1 MLSEGAEF
9 FGRMRRMMLYT
20 HEALGLPGR
29 PTKENGLRWQPLLEG
44 IEVLARHRRLDPSG
58 INFLRS
64 FTEIWDGRL
73 RQLEGRKSSPK
84 GEPIFSVSQM
94 RVMSQLL
101 ANYEPWLRKNF
112 PDAFLPPDRSK
123 N

>member
-9 FGRMRRMMLYT
+9 FKRAAIMMLYT
-20 HEALGLPGR
+20 RQTLGLPGR
-29 PTKENGLRWQPLLEG
+29 PTKKDGLRWQTLLAGMEA
-44 IEVLARHRRLDPSG
+44 LTKHRRLNPSG
-58 INFLRS
+58 INALRS

-73 RQLEGRKSSPK
+73 RQLEESGGSPK
-84 GEPIFSVSQM
+84 GEPIYSASQI

-101 ANYEPWLRKNF
+101 ADYEPWLRNNF
-112 PDAFLPPDRSK
+112 PDAFSPPDHSK